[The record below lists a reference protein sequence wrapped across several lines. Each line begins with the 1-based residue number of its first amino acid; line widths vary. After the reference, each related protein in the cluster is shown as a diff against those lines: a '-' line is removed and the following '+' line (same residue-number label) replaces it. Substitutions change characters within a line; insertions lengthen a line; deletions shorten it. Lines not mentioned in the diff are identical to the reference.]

1 MITET
6 MDINGIQYMI
16 KIYFESRKNK
26 HVSIRKTNINI
37 RIPNFLSE
45 KEKMQH
51 IQSMIL
57 WAKKKIINNPHCF
70 KPEAQRVYKNG
81 EKLIIGKDD
90 EYTLKIEFKD
100 KKNSS
105 AKLQG
110 QIIHLSISN
119 NLTKNQQN
127 KHISSLISRCI
138 AKERLPKL
146 QNKIEELNKRYF
158 NQKIGKIFFKNN
170 KSNWGSCSRTNNINI
185 STRLL
190 FAPDEVLE
198 YVCIHEL
205 AHLIEHNHSENYWA
219 LVRKVMPDYKT
230 KEIWLKEK
238 KDLCRF

>member
-6 MDINGIQYMI
+6 MNVNGINYLI
-16 KIYFESRKNK
+16 KVHFENRKNTR
-26 HVSIRKTNINI
+26 VSIRKTNINI
-37 RIPNFLSE
+37 RIPNFLSQ
-45 KEKMQH
+45 KEKMKQ

-57 WAKKKIINNPHCF
+57 WAKKKIINNPQCF
-70 KPEAQRVYKNG
+70 KPEPQREYENG
-81 EKLIIGKDD
+81 EKLIVGED
-90 EYTLKIEFKD
+90 EYTLKIEYKD

-110 QIIHLSISN
+110 QTIHLSISN
-119 NLTKNQQN
+119 NLSKNQQN
-127 KHISSLISRCI
+127 KHISSLLSRCI
-138 AKERLPKL
+138 AKQRLPKL
-146 QNKIEELNKRYF
+146 QNKIEELNKKYF
-158 NQKIGKIFFKNN
+158 NQKIGKIFFKYN
-170 KSNWGSCSRTNNINI
+170 KSNWGSCSTANNINI

-205 AHLIEHNHSENYWA
+205 AHLIEHNHSEKYWA

-230 KEIWLKEK
+230 KEIWLNEK

>member
-1 MITET
+1 MISET
-6 MDINGIQYMI
+6 VDINGIQYLI
-16 KIYFESRKNK
+16 KIYFENRKNTR
-26 HVSIRKTNINI
+26 VSIRKTNINI
-37 RIPNFLSE
+37 RVPNFLSQ
-45 KEKMQH
+45 KEKMQQ

-70 KPEAQRVYKNG
+70 KPETQREYENG
-81 EKLIIGKDD
+81 EKLIVGED
-90 EYTLKIEFKD
+90 EYTLKIEYKY
-100 KKNSS
+100 KKNNS

-110 QIIHLSISN
+110 QTIYLSISN
-119 NLTKNQQN
+119 NLSKNQQN

-138 AKERLPKL
+138 AKQRLPKL
-146 QNKIEELNKRYF
+146 QNKIEELNKKYF
-158 NQKIGKIFFKNN
+158 NQKIGKIFFKYN
-170 KSNWGSCSRTNNINI
+170 KSNWGSCSHSNNINI

-205 AHLIEHNHSENYWA
+205 AHLIEHNHSEKYWT
-219 LVRKVMPDYKT
+219 LVRKLMPDYKT

>member
-6 MDINGIQYMI
+6 MNVNGIQYLI
-16 KIYFESRKNK
+16 KINFENRKNTR
-26 HVSIRKTNINI
+26 VSIRKTNINI
-37 RIPNFLSE
+37 RVPNFLSQ
-45 KEKMQH
+45 KEKMQQ

-57 WAKKKIINNPHCF
+57 WAKKKIISNPHCF
-70 KPEAQRVYKNG
+70 KPEPQREYENG
-81 EKLIIGKDD
+81 EKLIVGED
-90 EYTLKIEFKD
+90 EYTLKIEYKD

-110 QIIHLSISN
+110 QTIHLSISN
-119 NLTKNQQN
+119 NLSKNQQN
-127 KHISSLISRCI
+127 KHISSLLSRCI
-138 AKERLPKL
+138 AKQRLPKL
-146 QNKIEELNKRYF
+146 QNKIEELNKKYF
-158 NQKIGKIFFKNN
+158 NQKIGKIFFKYN
-170 KSNWGSCSRTNNINI
+170 KSNWGSCSHANNINI

-205 AHLIEHNHSENYWA
+205 AHLIEHNHSEKYWA

-230 KEIWLKEK
+230 KEIWLNEK